1 MSPVPLGLSG
11 AILSFLVVCCLLFPL
26 RAQAQLPETM
36 GYQGFLTDPSGTPI
50 NDTMTSERSR
60 RRMFG

>member
-1 MSPVPLGLSG
+1 MSRVPLGLIG
-11 AILSFLVVCCLLFPL
+11 ATLSFLIVFCLLFPL

-36 GYQGFLTDPSGTPI
+36 AHQGFLTNPSGTPI
-50 NDTMTSERSR
+50 NDTTTSVRSR